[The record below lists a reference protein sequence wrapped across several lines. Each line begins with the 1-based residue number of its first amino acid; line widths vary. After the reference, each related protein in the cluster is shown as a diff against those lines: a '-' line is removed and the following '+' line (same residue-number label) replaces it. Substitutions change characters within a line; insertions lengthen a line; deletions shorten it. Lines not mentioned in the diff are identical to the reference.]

1 MMVLTSIASLFGG
14 AGAAAGTAAGA
25 TATAAAAT
33 GAAATTAASGL
44 SLGSILSGAAS
55 VLGVVSTLAGA
66 SAEAEQMRQAA
77 ADADAEQSLETLQGI
92 SRRSSIKREME
103 DALGAQDV
111 AYAASGVDL
120 SHGTAARARTDA
132 FREADLALSSDAGT
146 EMTRKSRLAQRA
158 ANYRSMAKR
167 SMLGGFLKAGMGLA
181 SSFGS

>member
-1 MMVLTSIASLFGG
+1 MMLFAGLGSLLSGA
-14 AGAAAGTAAGA
+14 AGAAGAASTAA
-25 TATAAAAT
+25 T
-33 GAAATTAASGL
+33 GL
-44 SLGSILSGAAS
+44 SLGSILQGTAS

-66 SAEAEQMRQAA
+66 SAEAQQMKQAA
-77 ADADAEQSLETLQGI
+77 ADADMEQSLETLQGI
-92 SRRSSIKREME
+92 GRRASIKREME

-132 FREADLALSSDAGT
+132 FREADLALSTDAGT

-167 SMLGGFLKAGMGLA
+167 AKIGGLLKAGTGLLSA
-181 SSFGS
+181 SS